1 MLTSFLVYI
10 TIVFVSFSYKGS
22 VIKGTYGSFHT
33 PYRSSVIMPGSL
45 LFSDS
50 EEDIELNHADFEMP
64 SLARLRSKDLP
75 DVDDEVASVPLEI
88 TPETGEWRI
97 D

>member
-1 MLTSFLVYI
+1 
-10 TIVFVSFSYKGS
+10 
-22 VIKGTYGSFHT
+22 
-33 PYRSSVIMPGSL
+33 MPGSL